1 MGNHLNGTRQQLP
14 LPLNRGSG
22 VRVDPAVQ
30 RGGQDDVHSDSK
42 TSGSYIRS
50 ADPQDGWWRRSSAHR
65 GYRWRGQVSDS
76 VCG

>member
-1 MGNHLNGTRQQLP
+1 MQPLKRDQQLP
-14 LPLNRGSG
+14 LPLSFRCRL

-50 ADPQDGWWRRSSAHR
+50 ADPQDGWWWRSRAHR

-76 VCG
+76 VCS